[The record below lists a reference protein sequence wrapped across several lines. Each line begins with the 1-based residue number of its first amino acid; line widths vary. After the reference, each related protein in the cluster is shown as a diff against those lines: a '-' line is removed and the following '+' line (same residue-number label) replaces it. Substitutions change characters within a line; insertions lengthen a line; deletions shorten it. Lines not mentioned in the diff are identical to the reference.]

1 METSQETEMAPAFI
15 HSALDEYGLTPQQFR
30 VYCHIAR
37 RAGSG
42 GLAFAG
48 LDSMARK
55 CRLHPKTV
63 TRALAFLTA
72 RQLLAA
78 TRRPGQ
84 TTVYRLNPISAW
96 SPPFDGSVSKVST
109 SPHKP
114 IPTHPSQSDTNE
126 GNPIKGNPKKDS
138 SPVPPYQGEAEEL
151 VALWNSS
158 EGLPKITSLSPA
170 RRRKLQ
176 RRLRETFFKENW
188 RVAIQRA
195 GASPFCTGQGSKGWK
210 ANVDWFLREDT
221 VAKIME
227 GQYDSLHNDK
237 TIVRATTVRDLKLR
251 REALLKF
258 LDSHPGDPRCYSESR
273 EKRDEY
279 RAMRQQLEILERQIA
294 GLPPETES

>member
-1 METSQETEMAPAFI
+1 MPAAFI
-15 HSALDEYGLTPQQFR
+15 HSALDDYGLTASQFR
-30 VYCHIAR
+30 VYCHVAR

-42 GLAFAG
+42 GSAFAG
-48 LDSMARK
+48 VDSMART

-78 TRRPGQ
+78 TRRPGR
-84 TTVYRLNPISAW
+84 TTVYRLKSISAW
-96 SPPFDGSVSKVST
+96 SPSFDGAVSKVPT

-114 IPTHPSQSDTNE
+114 IPDHQSQSDTDE
-126 GNPIKGNPKKDS
+126 GIPIKGNPKKDS

-151 VALWNSS
+151 VDLWNSLK
-158 EGLPKITSLSPA
+158 GLPEITNLSSG
-170 RRRKLQ
+170 RRRALQ
-176 RRLRETFFKENW
+176 RRLRETHFKENW
-188 RVAIQRA
+188 RAAIRRV
-195 GASPFCTGQGSKGWK
+195 GASSFCTGQGPNGWK
-210 ANVDWFLREDT
+210 ANVDWFLRENT

-251 REALLKF
+251 REALLKL

-279 RAMRQQLEILERQIA
+279 RAMHKQVDILERQIA